1 MGHGFTGTK
10 ILSDKLTQILYTHI
24 KHNLPDIVKEISERI
39 VEVTDRLEEL
49 GPPMPE
55 DSGEKLQ
62 MAWSMVMEFC
72 SNFKDA
78 IAGKAYQKKNRKEKK
93 RKYQGG
99 AQIKIMYYHLFR
111 EFAMPNYRITEEY
124 DDDLMIKAITLHE
137 GDSIP
142 GFPSADVFVSLMQP
156 NLEQLKNPAL
166 DLLNDVYNYLEEL
179 AGEIQAQTFIRFP
192 GLGEEIME
200 KILEIMQDD
209 REKARYLVESV
220 LDSEQI
226 YMFTN
231 DTEYLNTRTDIVTVT
246 YFTIDRKIGKKSKRL
261 PSQVLCKA
269 LVPKTPKP
277 QNPKTPKLEF
287 KRYYDIL
294 RNLIESKYSSCFIQ

>member
-1 MGHGFTGTK
+1 
-10 ILSDKLTQILYTHI
+10 
-24 KHNLPDIVKEISERI
+24 
-39 VEVTDRLEEL
+39 
-49 GPPMPE
+49 
-55 DSGEKLQ
+55 
-62 MAWSMVMEFC
+62 
-72 SNFKDA
+72 
-78 IAGKAYQKKNRKEKK
+78 
-93 RKYQGG
+93 
-99 AQIKIMYYHLFR
+99 
-111 EFAMPNYRITEEY
+111 
-124 DDDLMIKAITLHE
+124 
-137 GDSIP
+137 
-142 GFPSADVFVSLMQP
+142 MQP

-261 PSQVLCKA
+261 LNQVLYKA
-269 LVPKTPKP
+269 LELNQALELKQEQTNPMYQYLLNKKTRS
-277 QNPKTPKLEF
+277 Q
-287 KRYYDIL
+287 L
-294 RNLIESKYSSCFIQ
+294 RKQRDQI